1 MEIKYPSTILNQSK
15 GTTDTEKYLS
25 RLCQNSFLSMWS
37 FPNIY
42 RDQGNSSNKGDGK
55 EVCDLL
61 VIFDNHVI
69 IFSDKACSFPSSENI
84 EVDWS
89 RWYRKAVKKSADQIW
104 GAERWLFSHPDR
116 IFLDKQCQK
125 KFPLLLP
132 DKSKAKI
139 HRIVTAH
146 AVSKKCISELG
157 GSGSLMIVP
166 SIVGDMHFSD
176 KSRSCLPFTIGQVD
190 PQKGYV
196 HVFDDTTLEI
206 VMKTLDTVSDF
217 VSYLGKK
224 EAFITSG
231 KLLSASGEDDLLA
244 YYLKHVDYEGQHVFH
259 IDSDADAII
268 IREGIWNNF
277 VNSPERKAQ
286 IEADEISYSWDKL
299 IELFLTHIFNGTS
312 YYLSHIDISE
322 QEKGLRLLARENRTR
337 RRMLSLALHEI
348 LEKTPAHMRVTRT
361 LLPSHLG
368 DPYYLFLLLPRREHI
383 DEKNYRDVRGS
394 LLQQYCM
401 ITKLNFPEALDIVGI
416 ATESGIDSRYRSED
430 FLYYNARGWTKEEKT
445 QAQKYETKLKEL
457 GMIGE
462 RTMTKKI
469 IKEYPVSVIDK
480 NKLKG
485 SARNKPC
492 PCGSGKKNKK
502 CCGLV

>member
-1 MEIKYPSTILNQSK
+1 M
-15 GTTDTEKYLS
+15 
-25 RLCQNSFLSMWS
+25 
-37 FPNIY
+37 
-42 RDQGNSSNKGDGK
+42 
-55 EVCDLL
+55 
-61 VIFDNHVI
+61 
-69 IFSDKACSFPSSENI
+69 
-84 EVDWS
+84 
-89 RWYRKAVKKSADQIW
+89 
-104 GAERWLFSHPDR
+104 
-116 IFLDKQCQK
+116 
-125 KFPLLLP
+125 
-132 DKSKAKI
+132 
-139 HRIVTAH
+139 
-146 AVSKKCISELG
+146 
-157 GSGSLMIVP
+157 
-166 SIVGDMHFSD
+166 
-176 KSRSCLPFTIGQVD
+176 
-190 PQKGYV
+190 
-196 HVFDDTTLEI
+196 
-206 VMKTLDTVSDF
+206 
-217 VSYLGKK
+217 
-224 EAFITSG
+224 
-231 KLLSASGEDDLLA
+231 
-244 YYLKHVDYEGQHVFH
+244 
-259 IDSDADAII
+259 
-268 IREGIWNNF
+268 
-277 VNSPERKAQ
+277 
-286 IEADEISYSWDKL
+286 
-299 IELFLTHIFNGTS
+299 
-312 YYLSHIDISE
+312 SHIDISE